1 MPVQEAVWW
10 ALVGSGLIEA
20 SDLYSAIHAS
30 RGFPWKRRGHL
41 ELRPYLVSVL
51 IRLTVGTGLTAALAA
66 TSQVATAT
74 SAFAVGVAAP
84 KILEQI
90 ARRVPQ
96 SLAVGEERRDFGTHA
111 DQAVGLTSD
120 PALGALPEGEEQS
133 RAVPEPPSPP
143 QDESLPLADDK
154 PLPLADDEPLPLAGG
169 EPLTDGEPSEGG
181 GSSAS

>member
-120 PALGALPEGEEQS
+120 PLWERCLRARSS
-133 RAVPEPPSPP
+133 RGRCPNRRLHRRT
-143 QDESLPLADDK
+143 SLCRSRTTSHCRSRTTSHCRSR
-154 PLPLADDEPLPLAGG
+154 E
-169 EPLTDGEPSEGG
+169 
-181 GSSAS
+181 ASH